1 MKLSFLLTSK
11 ASSVRQEL
19 KCLVPAVSLFKPDR
33 CLLAFL
39 TFGLLRKYW
48 TVWFTTCLCG
58 SRIVMPSLLGDLV
71 NREQKLSA
79 VDERV
84 SSVYCLDTSAFAM
97 ARAH

>member
-1 MKLSFLLTSK
+1 
-11 ASSVRQEL
+11 
-19 KCLVPAVSLFKPDR
+19 
-33 CLLAFL
+33 
-39 TFGLLRKYW
+39 
-48 TVWFTTCLCG
+48 
-58 SRIVMPSLLGDLV
+58 MPSLLGDLV